1 MLNPLHPTDLF
12 LYPLETIRKPLVF
25 RGPKRLISNF
35 VTSQTRTKIT
45 AIDILP
51 NIKRSKSNHTMKF
64 DQLIKHNKRNIFLE
78 KHGQNLVRKLVPDT
92 FLKLQY

>member
-1 MLNPLHPTDLF
+1 MLNPFHPTDLL

-25 RGPKRLISNF
+25 RGPKMLVSNF

-51 NIKRSKSNHTMKF
+51 NIKRSKGNHTMKF

-92 FLKLQY
+92 FLKF